1 VREVTVAQRVEVEV
15 EIAADGQ
22 VSLKVR
28 GVKGKG
34 CVDLAKALEAALG
47 ETEERSLT
55 PEYYEA
61 AQVAQTSRR
70 T

>member
-1 VREVTVAQRVEVEV
+1 MAQRVEVEV
-15 EIAADGQ
+15 EIAADGE

-34 CVDLAKALEAALG
+34 CVEVAKALAEALG
-47 ETEERSLT
+47 EVSERSLT
-55 PEYYEA
+55 SEYYET